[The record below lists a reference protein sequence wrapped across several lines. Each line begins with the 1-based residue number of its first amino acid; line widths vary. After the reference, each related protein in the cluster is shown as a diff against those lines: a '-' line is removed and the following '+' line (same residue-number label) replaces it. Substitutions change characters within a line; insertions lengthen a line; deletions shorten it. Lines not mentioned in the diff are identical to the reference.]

1 MASQLE
7 VLQQQRSAILALA
20 RQQGVTGVRVFG
32 SVARQEETPD
42 SDIDFL
48 VTGME
53 SGRDLIDFIEF
64 KSDLERL
71 FARKVEV
78 VFEKGLYWYV
88 RDRILAEA
96 VAL

>member
-1 MASQLE
+1 MT
-7 VLQQQRSAILALA
+7 VLAFIRQHRDQITALA
-20 RQQGVTGVRVFG
+20 HRHGVQGVRVFG
-32 SVARQEETPD
+32 SVAREEATAG

-53 SGRDLIDFIEF
+53 AGRDLIDFIEF

-71 FARKVEV
+71 FDRKVDV

-96 VAL
+96 VPL